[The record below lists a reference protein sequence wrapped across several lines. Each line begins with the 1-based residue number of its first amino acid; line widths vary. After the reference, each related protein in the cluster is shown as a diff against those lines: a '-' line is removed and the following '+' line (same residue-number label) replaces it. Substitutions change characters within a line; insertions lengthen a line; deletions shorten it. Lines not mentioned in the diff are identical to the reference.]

1 MGIILIVFIEDGG
14 VFVGFVFF
22 VAEELSEVATEDKL
36 GDAIVPEDGV
46 ALVVGNGCSWG
57 WGEERTEY
65 GIGNQLLESLFQGGL
80 IALEEFGKD
89 AEIGLHRLIDIV
101 EDCLPVCIIAV
112 GGFLAVCNIGRMAG
126 TRDSELLLIVGEELA
141 QGLAGIFFW
150 FFCLK
155 IAYHLVDG
163 SPCFN
168 GIGWCLSFYLHIEL
182 TDVGDAEAAV
192 VAETNKEMAIF
203 LAFVFYLLYYTNP
216 TCHGSAEDTD
226 GIILLDKVAV
236 SFVDNA

>member
-1 MGIILIVFIEDGG
+1 MFE
-14 VFVGFVFF
+14 
-22 VAEELSEVATEDKL
+22 
-36 GDAIVPEDGV
+36 
-46 ALVVGNGCSWG
+46 
-57 WGEERTEY
+57 
-65 GIGNQLLESLFQGGL
+65 GGL

-101 EDCLPVCIIAV
+101 EDCLLVCSIAV
-112 GGFLAVCNIGRMAG
+112 GGFLAVCYIGRMAR
-126 TRDSELLLIVGEELA
+126 TRDGELLLVVGEEFTK
-141 QGLAGIFFW
+141 GVAGILFR

-192 VAETNKEMAIF
+192 VAEANKEMAVF
-203 LAFVFYLLYYTNP
+203 LAFVFYLLNYANP
-216 TCHGSAEDTD
+216 SCHRSAEDAD
-226 GIILLDKVAV
+226 GIVYLDKVAV

>member
-1 MGIILIVFIEDGG
+1 MFE
-14 VFVGFVFF
+14 
-22 VAEELSEVATEDKL
+22 
-36 GDAIVPEDGV
+36 
-46 ALVVGNGCSWG
+46 
-57 WGEERTEY
+57 
-65 GIGNQLLESLFQGGL
+65 GGL

-101 EDCLPVCIIAV
+101 EDCLLVCSIAV
-112 GGFLAVCNIGRMAG
+112 GGFLAVCYIGRMAG
-126 TRDSELLLIVGEELA
+126 ARDSELLLVVGEEFTK
-141 QGLAGIFFW
+141 GVAGILFR

-182 TDVGDAEAAV
+182 ANIGDAEAAV
-192 VAETNKEMAIF
+192 VAEANKEMAVF
-203 LAFVFYLLYYTNP
+203 LTFVFYLLYYANP
-216 TCHGSAEDTD
+216 TCHGSAEDAD
-226 GIILLDKVAV
+226 GIVYLDKVAI